1 MGKSKNL
8 VIIPTYNEKE
18 NIESVLQYV
27 LQLKEPF
34 DVLVVDDHSPDGTAA
49 LVKCIQSKYPER
61 IHLIER
67 EGKLGLGTAYLK
79 GFEWAIERDYALICE
94 MDADFSHN
102 PEDLIRLVSACH
114 QGAGMAIG
122 SRYISGV
129 TVINWPIG
137 RVLLS
142 YFASRYV
149 RLVTRMPVQDPTS
162 GFVCYRK
169 EILQAI
175 DLDEVRFK
183 GYAFQIGMKF
193 YAWKLGFSLLEIPI
207 VFTDR
212 RLGESKMHGG
222 IFNEA
227 VFGVL
232 LMKFRSIFSSYYKK

>member
-18 NIESVLQYV
+18 NIESILQYV

-34 DVLVVDDHSPDGTAA
+34 DVLVVDDHSPDGTAG
-49 LVKCIQSKYPER
+49 LVKSLQSKYPES

-79 GFEWAIERDYALICE
+79 GFEWAIDHDYWLICE

-102 PEDLIRLVSACH
+102 PDDLLRLASACH

-122 SRYISGV
+122 SRYVSGV

-149 RLVTRMPVQDPTS
+149 RWITRMPVQDPTS

-169 EILQAI
+169 EVLQAI
-175 DLDEVRFK
+175 DLDKVRFK

-193 YAWKLGFSLLEIPI
+193 YAWKLGFSLVEIPI
-207 VFTDR
+207 IFTDR
-212 RLGESKMHGG
+212 RLGESKMNGG

-232 LMKFRSIFSSYYKK
+232 LMKFRSIFASYYRK

>member
-18 NIESVLQYV
+18 NIESILQYV

-34 DVLVVDDHSPDGTAA
+34 DVLVVDDHSPDGTAG
-49 LVKCIQSKYPER
+49 LVKSLQSKYPES

-79 GFEWAIERDYALICE
+79 GFEWAIDHDYWLICE

-102 PEDLIRLVSACH
+102 PDDLLRLASACH

-122 SRYISGV
+122 SRYVSGV

-149 RLVTRMPVQDPTS
+149 RWITRMPAQDPTS

-169 EILQAI
+169 EVLQAI
-175 DLDEVRFK
+175 DLDKVRFK

-193 YAWKLGFSLLEIPI
+193 YAWKLGFSLVEIPI
-207 VFTDR
+207 IFTDR
-212 RLGESKMHGG
+212 RLGESKMNGG

-232 LMKFRSIFSSYYKK
+232 LMKFRSIFASYYRK